1 MSGKDP
7 AYREVYSTDQGALCP
22 TCGNARAKCT
32 CKENRQRLVQGDG
45 NVRVR
50 RETKG
55 RAGKTVTTVSGLA
68 LNRMQ
73 LSDLLSALK
82 RRLGTGGAE
91 KDGVLE
97 IQGDHC
103 VTILE
108 ELEARGIKAKRAG
121 G

>member
-1 MSGKDP
+1 
-7 AYREVYSTDQGALCP
+7 
-22 TCGNARAKCT
+22 
-32 CKENRQRLVQGDG
+32 
-45 NVRVR
+45 
-50 RETKG
+50 
-55 RAGKTVTTVSGLA
+55 
-68 LNRMQ
+68 MQ